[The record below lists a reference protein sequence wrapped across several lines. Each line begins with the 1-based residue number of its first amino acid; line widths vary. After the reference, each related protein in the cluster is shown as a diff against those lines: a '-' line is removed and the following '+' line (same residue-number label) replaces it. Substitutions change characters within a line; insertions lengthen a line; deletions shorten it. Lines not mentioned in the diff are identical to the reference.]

1 MQILIFGVGGVGGY
15 FGGKLAQAGVEVSF
29 VARGANL
36 KALRENGLTVK
47 SYLGDFNVPQVVASD
62 KLSDFKTPDLVLLCT
77 KSWQLEA
84 VAASLKPIIN
94 KQTVLLPLQNGANN
108 YDKLARVLPK
118 NQVLAGLCKIISFV
132 EAPGVISH
140 PFFEPEIVFG
150 EIDNQISERV
160 LEVQNLFRNAGIKTV
175 VPESILLAVWQKFLY
190 ICTVSGLGGLTRV
203 PIGIIRS
210 DSFLRKL
217 MIDTALEI
225 KQIANAK
232 NIPLSD
238 SDIETIFRVI
248 DSQDPQTTASMQR
261 DIMAG
266 KPSELDDFN
275 GYITTE
281 GKKLGIETP
290 ANSFIYHCLK
300 PMEQIARNL

>member
-1 MQILIFGVGGVGGY
+1 MQILVFGVGGVGGY
-15 FGGKLAQAGVEVSF
+15 FGGKLAQAGAKVSF
-29 VARGANL
+29 VARGQNL

-47 SYLGDFNVPQVVASD
+47 SYLGDFRIPQVVVSE

-84 VAASLKPIIN
+84 VAKSLKPIIH
-94 KQTVLLPLQNGANN
+94 KETVLLPLQNGANN
-108 YDKLARVLPK
+108 YDKLAGVLPK
-118 NQVLAGLCKIISFV
+118 SHVLAGLCKIISFV

-150 EIDNQISERV
+150 EIDNQLSKRV
-160 LEVQNLFRNAGIKTV
+160 IEIQNLFIDAGIKTV
-175 VPESILLAVWQKFLY
+175 VPQNISLAVWQKFLY

-203 PIGIIRS
+203 PIGTLRS
-210 DSFLRKL
+210 DPFLRKL
-217 MIDTALEI
+217 MMDTALEI
-225 KQIANAK
+225 QQLANAK
-232 NIPLSD
+232 NIPLTD
-238 SDIETIFRVI
+238 RDVETIFRII

-261 DIMAG
+261 DIMAE

-281 GKKLGIETP
+281 GEKFGIETP

-300 PMEQIARNL
+300 PMEQRARKL